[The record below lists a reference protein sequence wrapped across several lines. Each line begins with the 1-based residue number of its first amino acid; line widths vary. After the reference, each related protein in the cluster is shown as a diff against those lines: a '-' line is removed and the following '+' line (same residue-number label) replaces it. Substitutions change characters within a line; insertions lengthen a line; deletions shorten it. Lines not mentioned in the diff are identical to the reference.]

1 MSEHEVVTPMGI
13 LQDVDIDFDFSRQ
26 VSSAQLPCFHARP
39 RDLGAELVVSVDTA
53 PLHTAQTMQMREAG
67 EWRYMELPRDATRG
81 SIMVSATPIDL
92 GAEPEEGILFEGF
105 PLGDLGLKRA
115 LVEYP
120 DGLRVPFWG
129 FFFASEDQTLAAAI
143 AKTIG
148 SGKLVNDAGEELILP
163 DITGAEALQ
172 ISLSRR

>member
-1 MSEHEVVTPMGI
+1 MSKHEASSAISTRNVVTPMGI
-13 LQDVDIDFDFSRQ
+13 LQDVGDFD
-26 VSSAQLPCFHARP
+26 LRP
-39 RDLGAELVVSVDTA
+39 IDPIDLVVSVDTA
-53 PLHTAQTMQMREAG
+53 PSHIAQTL
-67 EWRYMELPRDATRG
+67 ELPR
-81 SIMVSATPIDL
+81 SPMVPPIDL
-92 GAEPEEGILFEGF
+92 GAEPEPPKILVAGF
-105 PLGDLGLKRA
+105 SLGDLGLKRA

-120 DGLRVPFWG
+120 DGSRVPFWG
-129 FFFASEDQTLAAAI
+129 FFFQSQDQTLAAAI